1 MLFRSYFLLILTLL
15 NALKSYSQ
23 EKKYEDLG
31 VLIKIEG
38 DSVARKSIDLN
49 EITIYPPLEFKS
61 IENKLSY
68 YNIKRKTLKVYPYA
82 LLASKRLNELK
93 KRIPLIKTRSK
104 RKKYTKIVERFIE
117 KEFSVELKKLT
128 RTEGQILIKLIYRE
142 TGETVFMLV
151 KKLRNGLRAF
161 SYNSLGK
168 LFDISIKK
176 EYDPKNI
183 KEDAIIEDVLKRAYA
198 DKSIK
203 LSLKDNEN

>member
-1 MLFRSYFLLILTLL
+1 MKYFLLILTLL
-15 NALKSYSQ
+15 NALKLYSQ
-23 EKKYEDLG
+23 EKKYQDLG
-31 VLIKIEG
+31 ILIKVEG

-49 EITIYPPLEFKS
+49 EITIYPPLEFNS
-61 IENKLSY
+61 IEDKIRY
-68 YNIKRKTLKVYPYA
+68 YNVKRKTLKVYPYA

-93 KRIPLIKTRSK
+93 KRITLIKTRSK

-198 DKSIK
+198 DKTIK